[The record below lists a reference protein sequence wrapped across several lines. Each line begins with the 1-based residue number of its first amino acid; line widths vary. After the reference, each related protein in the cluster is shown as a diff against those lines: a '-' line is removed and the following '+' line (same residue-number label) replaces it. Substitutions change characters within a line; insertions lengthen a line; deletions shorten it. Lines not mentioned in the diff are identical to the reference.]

1 MIISHPTPT
10 FFVQIGYVTPT
21 LRTLGL
27 RDSEVGYAWL
37 AGPLAGLCIQPFVG
51 LYRSVEG
58 KAPLCLLSQKAYWRV
73 LIYVAVHVSCNS
85 DYTTHPW
92 GRRRIYILFG
102 GLLSIAGLIGEYKR
116 ST

>member
-1 MIISHPTPT
+1 MRGWRALSPVCASNPSWGFTG
-10 FFVQIGYVTPT
+10 Q
-21 LRTLGL
+21 LKARTRVL
-27 RDSEVGYAWL
+27 D
-37 AGPLAGLCIQPFVG
+37 I
-51 LYRSVEG
+51 
-58 KAPLCLLSQKAYWRV
+58 LCLLSQKAYSRV

-102 GLLSIAGLIGEYKR
+102 GLLSIAGLIGEYKS